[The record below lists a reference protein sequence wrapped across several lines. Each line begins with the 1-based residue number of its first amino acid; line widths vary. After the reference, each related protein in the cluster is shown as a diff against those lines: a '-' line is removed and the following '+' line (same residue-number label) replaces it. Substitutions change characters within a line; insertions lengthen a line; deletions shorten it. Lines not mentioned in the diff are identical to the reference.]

1 MTPSAAPHPTLAE
14 RASPPGPLLLHP
26 LSLHPPHPNP
36 SDPPTLTCTS
46 SGSVPHS
53 LRRSAQCRSAAAAPP
68 HPPADK
74 GAMPA
79 AEPNARSPPVR
90 TDGPRGRRTGGGRC
104 SVPLPGLSAA
114 PAGPQPGCAPHLSVG
129 LGRAGL
135 GRAGAGGGV
144 GWGARGGRTGSV
156 PLSAPVLVP
165 RTRPCSPH
173 LPTVGAVSAAAVCR
187 DGGNWLPGRRCQ
199 AVKKPLKGTGSISS
213 PHSSLRVRQKAPSI
227 SRVQKARGLAAPVLP
242 SPRSHRSSTSD
253 TAESP
258 HPLPLTP
265 KPIPSSHRAT
275 H

>member
-46 SGSVPHS
+46 SGSAPHS
-53 LRRSAQCRSAAAAPP
+53 LRRSAQCRSAAAAAAAPP

-144 GWGARGGRTGSV
+144 GSEGREDRIRVVIRARIGAPDPSVLPPPPHRRRCLRCRCVSGRWE
-156 PLSAPVLVP
+156 L
-165 RTRPCSPH
+165 
-173 LPTVGAVSAAAVCR
+173 AARAA
-187 DGGNWLPGRRCQ
+187 LPG
-199 AVKKPLKGTGSISS
+199 GE
-213 PHSSLRVRQKAPSI
+213 KAS
-227 SRVQKARGLAAPVLP
+227 
-242 SPRSHRSSTSD
+242 
-253 TAESP
+253 
-258 HPLPLTP
+258 
-265 KPIPSSHRAT
+265 
-275 H
+275 

>member
-1 MTPSAAPHPTLAE
+1 M
-14 RASPPGPLLLHP
+14 
-26 LSLHPPHPNP
+26 
-36 SDPPTLTCTS
+36 
-46 SGSVPHS
+46 
-53 LRRSAQCRSAAAAPP
+53 
-68 HPPADK
+68 
-74 GAMPA
+74 
-79 AEPNARSPPVR
+79 
-90 TDGPRGRRTGGGRC
+90 
-104 SVPLPGLSAA
+104 
-114 PAGPQPGCAPHLSVG
+114 
-129 LGRAGL
+129 
-135 GRAGAGGGV
+135 
-144 GWGARGGRTGSV
+144 

-165 RTRPCSPH
+165 RTRPCSPP

-227 SRVQKARGLAAPVLP
+227 SRVQKARGLAAPVLL